1 MACSAHRTNQET
13 QAAAQGYVAKA
24 RTICGICRA
33 CEAKEGERM
42 RDLKPNKNMTEIE
55 YIEWIID
62 LFFANKRAYK
72 RRADNDKR

>member
-1 MACSAHRTNQET
+1 
-13 QAAAQGYVAKA
+13 
-24 RTICGICRA
+24 
-33 CEAKEGERM
+33 M

-72 RRADNDKR
+72 RRTDNDITRSD